1 MWGRKGQILFLKML
15 AVSIYYEM
23 EKEEKKFSLHKFGQL
38 LDFRDKN
45 VLKEKILKNENIFY
59 NYNNGIFPI

>member
-1 MWGRKGQILFLKML
+1 ML

-23 EKEEKKFSLHKFGQL
+23 EKEEKQFSLHKFGQL
-38 LDFRDKN
+38 LNSRDKN